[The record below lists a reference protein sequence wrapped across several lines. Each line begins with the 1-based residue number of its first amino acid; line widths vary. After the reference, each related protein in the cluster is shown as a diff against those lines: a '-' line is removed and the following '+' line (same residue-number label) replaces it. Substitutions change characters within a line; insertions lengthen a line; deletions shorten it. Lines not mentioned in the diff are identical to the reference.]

1 MKPNKVYQSFSL
13 NYYWPFFTIWPEK
26 LLFLKYAEDYSTK
39 FYLNKIRFNFARSLR
54 MTNNPI
60 SGEPLYEATPYIDKY
75 FKMRGTPQAMI
86 FWGTVVMLI
95 VFAILIVAKL
105 LLMLCLCLRGGKG
118 KGKVAQV
125 GGEKPANKM
134 E

>member
-26 LLFLKYAEDYSTK
+26 LLFLKYAEDHSTK